1 MAYTAGN
8 IHSMGYGNAGFNHY
22 HYEAGADT
30 IATVNTSGYFNN
42 TDDNLNMQVND
53 LMTVSCSDGSAQLI
67 VTAVSTVGVVSTV
80 VDTPRTSLIAAGST
94 LTLSQELH
102 DGKTILFDQAD
113 GSVITLPAATGTGMT
128 FKFIVSV
135 SVTTNTHR
143 IITDSDSDEFAGHT
157 YQVDTDSS
165 DAIAAYPAIV
175 ADNFDL
181 ISMNG
186 TTTGGLI
193 GDWIELIDIIAGTWA
208 VNMLT
213 NGNGSVAAP
222 IA

>member
-1 MAYTAGN
+1 MTYKAGN

-42 TDDNLNMQVND
+42 TDDNLNMQTND
-53 LMTVSCSDGSAQLI
+53 LVTATCSDGSAQLI
-67 VTAVSTVGVVSTV
+67 VTGVSAGVVTTV
-80 VDTPRTSLIAAGST
+80 IDTPRTSLIGAGST

-102 DGKTILFDQAD
+102 DGKTILFYHAD

-128 FKFIVSV
+128 FRFIVSV
-135 SVTTNTHR
+135 TVTSNVHS
-143 IITDSDSDEFAGHT
+143 IATDSDSDEFAGHT
-157 YQVDTDSS
+157 YQVDTDTT
-165 DAIAAYPAIV
+165 DTVKAYPAIV

-193 GDWIELIDIIAGTWA
+193 GDWIELVDIVTGTWA
-208 VNMLT
+208 VNFLT
-213 NGNGSVAAP
+213 NGNGTVAAP